1 MISVTDTLAALWHG
15 IVALASIL
23 IGLAMASIVVAV
35 MAGVV
40 RAVLIRI
47 TGQDERR
54 RILDELIVEIDAR
67 IAETDRDTTDETT
80 AAELTA
86 ERFILRDLR
95 RWALSRRA

>member
-1 MISVTDTLAALWHG
+1 MIAMTDTLAALWHG
-15 IVALASIL
+15 IVALSSIL
-23 IGLAMASIVVAV
+23 IGLALSSMIVAV

-54 RILDELIVEIDAR
+54 RILDELIAEIDAR
-67 IAETDRDTTDETT
+67 IADTDRDTTDETT
-80 AAELTA
+80 ATDVAA
-86 ERFILRDLR
+86 ERFILRDMR